1 MSQMNCVNTAL
12 PLLQNSCHSISILH
26 HHLSW
31 TIHNHSSADRRKS
44 STSGLTNSGSM
55 PLRSILLRSTPQP
68 FNFSWSEIHRSHGK
82 THEYHGIRIQEILNS
97 QKKKQKCCLFFA
109 IFRWAS
115 KPLRG
120 QTPQHPEPRCDLRNP
135 WPWGRSLVNGA
146 RPVRTKSPS
155 PRPDLKKQQPDDSS
169 KIRFASSTLPLNR
182 QLQHPQVKKIST
194 IFYNTLQNNQ
204 STDPPSQ
211 SQPGLMHQR
220 SAWDI
225 WLWRQLLIQQKA
237 KRSNVALH
245 R

>member
-1 MSQMNCVNTAL
+1 MSQRNCVNTAL
-12 PLLQNSCHSISILH
+12 PLLQNSCHHSISILH

-68 FNFSWSEIHRSHGK
+68 FNFFLIRDSLESWPNP
-82 THEYHGIRIQEILNS
+82 QVS
-97 QKKKQKCCLFFA
+97 QYQNPRNPQLAEKKRQKFCLFFA

-146 RPVRTKSPS
+146 RPVRAESPS
-155 PRPDLKKQQPDDSS
+155 PRPDRKKTARRLVQD
-169 KIRFASSTLPLNR
+169 
-182 QLQHPQVKKIST
+182 
-194 IFYNTLQNNQ
+194 
-204 STDPPSQ
+204 
-211 SQPGLMHQR
+211 
-220 SAWDI
+220 
-225 WLWRQLLIQQKA
+225 
-237 KRSNVALH
+237 
-245 R
+245 